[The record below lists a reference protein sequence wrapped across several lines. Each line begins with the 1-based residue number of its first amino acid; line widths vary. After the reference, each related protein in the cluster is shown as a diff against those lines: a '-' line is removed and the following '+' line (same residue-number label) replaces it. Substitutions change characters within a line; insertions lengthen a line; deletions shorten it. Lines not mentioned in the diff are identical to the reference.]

1 LLDSID
7 SAARFVWDNIRL
19 MGLKDVLD
27 IIIVAFLIYKLI
39 TFFARTGSGRVVR
52 GVVLLLLLM
61 WVGSLL
67 KLTVVNYL
75 MGQAFQMGLLVVI
88 IVFQPEL
95 RHMLER
101 VGSSDISLVF
111 SGSGNKSSEKETE
124 SAIAAVAAASA
135 VFSRTYTGA
144 LLVFER
150 KIRLDDYIKSG
161 TQIEANVKSEL
172 IENIF
177 YPKTPLHDGAAIIR
191 NGRLAAAAC
200 MLPLS
205 ANPNIDRNLG
215 TRHRAAIGLSELSD
229 AVVIVVSEETG
240 TISLAVEGMLK
251 SRLSAEMLQQLLRK
265 HLLPENVKAQNVIDK
280 IKTVGRRER
289 I

>member
-1 LLDSID
+1 MGLTDLLDI
-7 SAARFVWDNIRL
+7 A
-19 MGLKDVLD
+19 
-27 IIIVAFLIYKLI
+27 IVAFLIYKLI
-39 TFFARTGSGRVVR
+39 TFFSRTGSGRVVR
-52 GVVLLLLLM
+52 GVVALLLLI

-75 MGQAFQMGLLVVI
+75 VGQAFQSGLLVVI

-95 RHMLER
+95 RHLLER

-111 SGSGNKSSEKETE
+111 SNSGGREKETE
-124 SAIAAVAAASA
+124 SAIAPVAASCAQ
-135 VFSRTYTGA
+135 FSKSYTGA
-144 LLVFER
+144 LIAFER

-177 YPKTPLHDGAAIIR
+177 YPKTPLHDGAVIIR
-191 NGRLAAAAC
+191 NGRIAAAAC
-200 MLPLS
+200 MAPLS
-205 ANPNIDRNLG
+205 TNPNIDRNLG
-215 TRHRAAIGLSELSD
+215 MRHRAAIGLSEASD
-229 AVVIVVSEETG
+229 AVVVVVSEETG
-240 TISLAVEGMLK
+240 AISLAVEGMLK

-265 HLLPENVKAQNVIDK
+265 YLLPGDAKPLTVLDR
-280 IKTVGRRER
+280 IKTVGRREK